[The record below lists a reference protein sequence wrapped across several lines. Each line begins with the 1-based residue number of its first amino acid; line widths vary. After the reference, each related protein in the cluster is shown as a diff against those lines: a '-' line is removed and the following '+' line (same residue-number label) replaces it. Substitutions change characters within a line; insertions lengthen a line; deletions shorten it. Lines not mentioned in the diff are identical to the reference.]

1 MIDLLR
7 ILTYPSVPLTQV
19 NDLPRQPGIYY
30 AVRGFEIQ
38 YIGLSKSLRHRWTA
52 TGSKVHHRK
61 AQLSRMGGVRL
72 HYRLCQAHEL
82 GYLEALEIQRFN
94 PPLNVV
100 KPIPENH
107 LNWRLRLQSL
117 PVIVG
122 ALAAAIVGLG
132 VVEAIDNHQQESNR
146 IEFGVREAS
155 PQENR

>member
-61 AQLSRMGGVRL
+61 AQLSRMGGVKL

-82 GYLEALEIQRFN
+82 GYLEALEIRRFN

-107 LNWRLRLQSL
+107 LTWRIRLQSL
-117 PVIVG
+117 PVVIG

-132 VVEAIDNHQQESNR
+132 IVEAIENHRQESNP
-146 IEFGVREAS
+146 IEFGDR
-155 PQENR
+155 QGNDLR

>member
-1 MIDLLR
+1 MTALIDR
-7 ILTYPSVPLTQV
+7 IRVLTYPSVSLTRV
-19 NDLPRQPGIYY
+19 NDLPRLPGIYY
-30 AVRGFEIQ
+30 ARKGLEVQ
-38 YIGLSKSLRHRWTA
+38 YVGLSRSLHRRWTA

-61 AQLSRMGGVRL
+61 VQLQQMGGVRL

-82 GYLEALEIQRFN
+82 EWLEALEIERFN

-107 LNWRLRLQSL
+107 LTWRIRLQSV

-132 VVEAIDNHQQESNR
+132 IVEAIDNHRQESESTSV
-146 IEFGVREAS
+146 IEPTRY
-155 PQENR
+155 